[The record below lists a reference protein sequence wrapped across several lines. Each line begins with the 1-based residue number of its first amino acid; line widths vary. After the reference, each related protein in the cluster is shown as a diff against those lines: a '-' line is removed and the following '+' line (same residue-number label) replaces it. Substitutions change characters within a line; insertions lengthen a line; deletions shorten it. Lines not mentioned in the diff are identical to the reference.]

1 MKPYFLTVAKRLKEK
16 HPDVI
21 LDKVILPKIEGGG
34 IGGGDHGGGG
44 SHQGGANRGNNPI
57 FEVMVDGK
65 VVIPTVGKKDR
76 DGMGGHIIFVSMQ
89 ELDLAISR
97 ARRRRRP
104 STVYGEEEANVRLE
118 ILKAKAAAV
127 MAGHP
132 KSSQKVSHKHSK
144 D

>member
-34 IGGGDHGGGG
+34 IGGDHGGGG

-76 DGMGGHIIFVSMQ
+76 DGMGAHIIFVSMQ

-127 MAGHP
+127 MAGPP